1 MSPYAAPQVPAHELA
16 GVRRPQTVNLAFW
29 VAIVNPLLFTVLTAV
44 VMLMA
49 MQALSGAM
57 PQGDGMDD
65 FRNAIGYTVMIVMGI
80 FIFFYLILTGLWIAF
95 GFKLRAGRNW
105 ARITL
110 TVLASIWAV
119 SCLTGLVSGPI
130 NLTGSEGFELPG
142 GLMAMSY
149 ATNALGL
156 VGCGAFIAL
165 VFVKPSNWYFQAA
178 SHRG

>member
-1 MSPYAAPQVPAHELA
+1 MSPYAAPQVPAHELV

-57 PQGDGMDD
+57 PQGDGMDEL
-65 FRNAIGYTVMIVMGI
+65 RNAIGYTMMIVMGI

-119 SCLTGLVSGPI
+119 ACLTGLVSGPV

-156 VGCGAFIAL
+156 IGCAAFIAL

-178 SHRG
+178 NHRG